1 VPGITPT
8 PIPAGANVPVSIVPA
23 DPTNYQVIGGI
34 ASTYVSASTGITTTI
49 GRRLSDYVRT
59 SLGVTA
65 STVQASAS
73 VPAAFGAGATI
84 HLVQKP
90 AMNKTQVVFSYA
102 GDLWMVSR
110 QGGVATRL
118 TAGAGVETE
127 PAFSPDGNTLAFTVE
142 LGLIALA
149 MTLLMTAGEFDLSVG
164 SVFAIMPMSIALMLN
179 AGAPFWPAFAVGV
192 LICAIIGFLNAFI
205 TLRFDIPS
213 FITTLGMLFMVRS
226 LTIVMSGGFPP
237 LLAVDKV
244 PMALFIDFIG
254 GGLFR
259 ASFLWFVALVLLAS
273 AIMSRTNF
281 GNWISATGGFI
292 EAARSMGIPVTRVKF
307 TCFMMCS
314 ILAGLAG
321 TVQVFRLKSPF
332 PNLGETLELQAIA
345 GSVIGGVALTGG
357 VGTVFGA
364 VVGALLI
371 RVIDNGLVL
380 SRIDANWFKF
390 AIGALT
396 VFAVVCNSWLRRTA
410 RRIKLEV

>member
-1 VPGITPT
+1 MKRALKIYLEKPELAGILLLIVLMAFFEFRSNGIFLSYQNIRGVLGLLPEV
-8 PIPAGANVPVSIVPA
+8 GAV
-23 DPTNYQVIGGI
+23 
-34 ASTYVSASTGITTTI
+34 TI
-49 GRRLSDYVRT
+49 G
-59 SLGVTA
+59 
-65 STVQASAS
+65 
-73 VPAAFGAGATI
+73 F
-84 HLVQKP
+84 
-90 AMNKTQVVFSYA
+90 AM
-102 GDLWMVSR
+102 
-110 QGGVATRL
+110 
-118 TAGAGVETE
+118 
-127 PAFSPDGNTLAFTVE
+127 
-142 LGLIALA
+142 
-149 MTLLMTAGEFDLSVG
+149 LMICGEFDLSVG

-179 AGAPFWPAFAVGV
+179 AGVAFWPAFAVGV

-205 TLRFDIPS
+205 TLKFDIPS

-237 LLAVDKV
+237 LLAVDKI
-244 PMALFIDFIG
+244 PMALFTDFIG

-259 ASFLWFVALVLLAS
+259 ASFVWFVALVVAAS

-281 GNWISATGGFI
+281 GNWISATGGF
-292 EAARSMGIPVTRVKF
+292 IPVTRVKF

-364 VVGALLI
+364 VIGALLI

-396 VFAVVCNSWLRRTA
+396 VFAVVGNSWLRRTA

>member
-1 VPGITPT
+1 
-8 PIPAGANVPVSIVPA
+8 
-23 DPTNYQVIGGI
+23 
-34 ASTYVSASTGITTTI
+34 
-49 GRRLSDYVRT
+49 
-59 SLGVTA
+59 
-65 STVQASAS
+65 
-73 VPAAFGAGATI
+73 
-84 HLVQKP
+84 
-90 AMNKTQVVFSYA
+90 
-102 GDLWMVSR
+102 
-110 QGGVATRL
+110 
-118 TAGAGVETE
+118 
-127 PAFSPDGNTLAFTVE
+127 
-142 LGLIALA
+142 
-149 MTLLMTAGEFDLSVG
+149 
-164 SVFAIMPMSIALMLN
+164 
-179 AGAPFWPAFAVGV
+179 
-192 LICAIIGFLNAFI
+192 
-205 TLRFDIPS
+205 
-213 FITTLGMLFMVRS
+213 
-226 LTIVMSGGFPP
+226 
-237 LLAVDKV
+237 
-244 PMALFIDFIG
+244 MAK
-254 GGLFR
+254 
-259 ASFLWFVALVLLAS
+259 
-273 AIMSRTNF
+273 TNF

-396 VFAVVCNSWLRRTA
+396 VFAVVGNSWLRRTA

>member
-1 VPGITPT
+1 MKRALKIYLEKPDLAGILLLIVLTAFFEVRSNGIFLSYQNIRGVLGLVPEV
-8 PIPAGANVPVSIVPA
+8 GAV
-23 DPTNYQVIGGI
+23 
-34 ASTYVSASTGITTTI
+34 TI
-49 GRRLSDYVRT
+49 G
-59 SLGVTA
+59 
-65 STVQASAS
+65 
-73 VPAAFGAGATI
+73 F
-84 HLVQKP
+84 
-90 AMNKTQVVFSYA
+90 AM
-102 GDLWMVSR
+102 
-110 QGGVATRL
+110 
-118 TAGAGVETE
+118 
-127 PAFSPDGNTLAFTVE
+127 
-142 LGLIALA
+142 
-149 MTLLMTAGEFDLSVG
+149 LMICGEFDLSVG

-179 AGAPFWPAFAVGV
+179 AAVPFWPAFAVGV
-192 LICAIIGFLNAFI
+192 LICAVIGFLNAFI

-244 PMALFIDFIG
+244 PMALFSDFIG

-259 ASFLWFVALVLLAS
+259 ASFVWFVALVLLAS
-273 AIMSRTNF
+273 AIMARTNF

-307 TCFMMCS
+307 TCFIMCS

-357 VGTVFGA
+357 VGTVLGA
-364 VVGALLI
+364 IVGALLI

-396 VFAVVCNSWLRRTA
+396 VFAVVGNSWLRRTA

>member
-1 VPGITPT
+1 MTRALKIYLEKPELAGILLLIVLMAFFEVRSNGIFLSYQNIRGVLGLLPEV
-8 PIPAGANVPVSIVPA
+8 GAV
-23 DPTNYQVIGGI
+23 
-34 ASTYVSASTGITTTI
+34 TI
-49 GRRLSDYVRT
+49 G
-59 SLGVTA
+59 
-65 STVQASAS
+65 
-73 VPAAFGAGATI
+73 F
-84 HLVQKP
+84 
-90 AMNKTQVVFSYA
+90 AM
-102 GDLWMVSR
+102 
-110 QGGVATRL
+110 
-118 TAGAGVETE
+118 
-127 PAFSPDGNTLAFTVE
+127 
-142 LGLIALA
+142 
-149 MTLLMTAGEFDLSVG
+149 LMICGEFDLSVG

-179 AGAPFWPAFAVGV
+179 AGVAFWPAFAVGV

-205 TLRFDIPS
+205 TLKFDIPS

-237 LLAVDKV
+237 LLAVDKI
-244 PMALFIDFIG
+244 PMALFTDFIG

-259 ASFLWFVALVLLAS
+259 ASFVWFVALVVAAS

-364 VVGALLI
+364 VIGALLI

-396 VFAVVCNSWLRRTA
+396 VFAVVGNSWLRRTA

>member
-1 VPGITPT
+1 MKRALKIYLEKPEL
-8 PIPAGANVPVSIVPA
+8 AGVLLLIVLMAFFEVRSHGVFFSFQNIRGVLGLLPEVGA
-23 DPTNYQVIGGI
+23 V
-34 ASTYVSASTGITTTI
+34 TI
-49 GRRLSDYVRT
+49 G
-59 SLGVTA
+59 
-65 STVQASAS
+65 
-73 VPAAFGAGATI
+73 F
-84 HLVQKP
+84 
-90 AMNKTQVVFSYA
+90 AM
-102 GDLWMVSR
+102 
-110 QGGVATRL
+110 
-118 TAGAGVETE
+118 
-127 PAFSPDGNTLAFTVE
+127 
-142 LGLIALA
+142 
-149 MTLLMTAGEFDLSVG
+149 LMICGEFDLSVG

-179 AGAPFWPAFAVGV
+179 AGVPFWPAFVVGV
-192 LICAIIGFLNAFI
+192 LMCAAIGFLNAFI
-205 TLRFDIPS
+205 TLKFDIPS

-244 PMALFIDFIG
+244 PMALFTGFIG

-259 ASFLWFVALVLLAS
+259 ASFVWFAALVLLAS
-273 AIMSRTNF
+273 AIMSMTNF
-281 GNWISATGGFI
+281 GNWTSATGGFI
-292 EAARSMGIPVTRVKF
+292 EAARSMGIPVTKVKF
-307 TCFMMCS
+307 TCFMICS

-321 TVQVFRLKSPF
+321 TVQVFRLQSPF
-332 PNLGETLELQAIA
+332 PNLGESLELQAIA

-396 VFAVVCNSWLRRTA
+396 VFAVVGNSWLRRTA